1 MMSFIDTFMAMNKPK
16 PKSTINVDLNKGNN
30 IVKLSNS
37 IVAGDDKSFQLF
49 TDKLGLTAQQKD
61 AVLDMASRFGYRI

>member
-1 MMSFIDTFMAMNKPK
+1 MTFVDTFMVMNKPK
-16 PKSTINVDLNKGNN
+16 PKSTINVDLSKGNN

-37 IVAGDDKSFQLF
+37 IVTGDSKSFTEF
-49 TDKLGLTAQQKD
+49 SNKLGLTVQQKD